1 MTSRAGGR
9 HRRRLS
15 PQRLSPQRLSPQ
27 RLSPQRLSPQRLQ
40 NSLLLDPGSVS
51 QPGLYL
57 NSGIVPNGYL
67 NSGVVPNGSRLF
79 GPGLTGAG
87 AGFGTGLDGAG
98 AGPVLGADPAF
109 GTVPGGGRRA
119 LRTALARDRRTF
131 ALVVSATLAGITGAV
146 VFGSIAPLHSTG
158 MTHGGHGAAGSR
170 PPQASASWT
179 AAPQGSP
186 SMPVTSPPSPRRT
199 GQAHRSARPSGRALT
214 PQSAAQGSWTS
225 TGTASTRTGPAVQ
238 ATYIVDGQGI
248 SGFQGQVEVTNYGT
262 QPIADWQ
269 IVIAL
274 PDDTV
279 TSISNASG
287 FVSHGILLMQQAAV
301 VEVVPPDGGTLNV
314 FFVAEGFE
322 TAPAACAFNGIP
334 CS

>member
-15 PQRLSPQRLSPQ
+15 PQRLR
-27 RLSPQRLSPQRLQ
+27 
-40 NSLLLDPGSVS
+40 NSLLLAPGSAS

-57 NSGIVPNGYL
+57 NSGIVA
-67 NSGVVPNGSRLF
+67 NGSRLL

-87 AGFGTGLDGAG
+87 ARFGTGLDGARFGTGLDGAG
-98 AGPVLGADPAF
+98 AGPAFGADPAF
-109 GTVPGGGRRA
+109 GTHPGGGRRA
-119 LRTALARDRRTF
+119 LRAALARDRRTF
-131 ALVVSATLAGITGAV
+131 TLVVSATLAGITGAV

-158 MTHGGHGAAGSR
+158 MTHGEHGAAGSR
-170 PPQASASWT
+170 PPQASAPWT
-179 AAPQGSP
+179 AVPQGSP
-186 SMPVTSPPSPRRT
+186 SMWVTSPPSRRT
-199 GQAHRSARPSGRALT
+199 GQGRSAKPSGRALT
-214 PQSAAQGSWTS
+214 PQSAAPGSWTS
-225 TGTASTRTGPAVQ
+225 TGTRSATSASSAWSGPDVQ
-238 ATYIVDGQGI
+238 VRYIVDGQGI
-248 SGFQGQVEVTNYGT
+248 SGFQGQVQVINYGT

-287 FVSHGILLMQQAAV
+287 FVSHGILLMQPAV
-301 VEVVPPDGGTLNV
+301 VGEVVPPDGGTQNV
-314 FFVAEGFE
+314 FFVAQGFE
-322 TAPAACAFNGIP
+322 TAPVACAFNGIS

>member
-15 PQRLSPQRLSPQ
+15 PQRLR
-27 RLSPQRLSPQRLQ
+27 

-51 QPGLYL
+51 QPDPYL
-57 NSGIVPNGYL
+57 NSGIVA
-67 NSGVVPNGSRLF
+67 NGSRLF
-79 GPGLTGAG
+79 GPGPTGA
-87 AGFGTGLDGAG
+87 AARFGTGLDGAG
-98 AGPVLGADPAF
+98 VGPASGADPAF

-119 LRTALARDRRTF
+119 LRAALARDRRTF

-146 VFGSIAPLHSTG
+146 VFGSIAPLHSAG
-158 MTHGGHGAAGSR
+158 MTHGGYGAAGSR
-170 PPQASASWT
+170 PPQASAPWT

-186 SMPVTSPPSPRRT
+186 SMWVTSPSLPRRT
-199 GQAHRSARPSGRALT
+199 GQARRSATPSSRALT
-214 PQSAAQGSWTS
+214 PQSAAPGSGTS
-225 TGTASTRTGPAVQ
+225 TGTRSTTSALSAGSGPDVQ
-238 ATYIVDGQGI
+238 VRYIVDGQGI
-248 SGFQGQVEVTNYGT
+248 SGFQGQVQVINHGM

-287 FVSHGILLMQQAAV
+287 FVSHGILLMQPAV
-301 VEVVPPDGGTLNV
+301 VGEVVPPYGGTQNV
-314 FFVAEGFE
+314 FFVAQGFE
-322 TAPAACAFNGIP
+322 TAPVACAFNGIS

>member
-15 PQRLSPQRLSPQ
+15 PQRLR
-27 RLSPQRLSPQRLQ
+27 

-57 NSGIVPNGYL
+57 NSGIVA
-67 NSGVVPNGSRLF
+67 NGSRLF
-79 GPGLTGAG
+79 GP
-87 AGFGTGLDGAG
+87 D
-98 AGPVLGADPAF
+98 ADPAF

-119 LRTALARDRRTF
+119 LHTALARDRRTF
-131 ALVVSATLAGITGAV
+131 ALVVSATLAAITGAV

-170 PPQASASWT
+170 PPQASAPWT

-186 SMPVTSPPSPRRT
+186 SMWVTSPPAPRRT
-199 GQAHRSARPSGRALT
+199 GQARRSARPSGRALM
-214 PQSAAQGSWTS
+214 PQGAAPGSGTS
-225 TGTASTRTGPAVQ
+225 TGTSSTTSSSSAGSEPDVQ
-238 ATYIVDGQGI
+238 VSYIVDGQGI
-248 SGFQGQVEVTNYGT
+248 SGFQGQVQVINYGT

-269 IVIAL
+269 VVIAL

-279 TSISNASG
+279 TSVSNASG
-287 FVSHGILLMQQAAV
+287 FVSHGILLMQPAV
-301 VEVVPPDGGTLNV
+301 VGEVVPPGGGTLNV
-314 FFVAEGFE
+314 FFVAQGFE
-322 TAPAACAFNGIP
+322 TSPAACAFNGIL